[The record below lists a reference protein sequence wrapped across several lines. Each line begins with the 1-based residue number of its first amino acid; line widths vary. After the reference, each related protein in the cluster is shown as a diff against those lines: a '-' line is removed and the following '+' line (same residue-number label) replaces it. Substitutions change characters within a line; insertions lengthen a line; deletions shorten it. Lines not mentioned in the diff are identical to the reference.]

1 MMRMAL
7 LSHKAMHICLGTDVL
22 LKIKMMIIVTPANPV
37 RCSNDNV
44 GGGGGWQEIH
54 LLHLTT
60 VLTLLFP
67 PEMKFFC
74 FLFFVFFFFF
84 FFCLPFFFFFVFFF
98 FWWRIF
104 YHFTFQKANFK
115 TIPRNEISLSR
126 WQVCEQSFWAC
137 LQDKFYS
144 NCDLLVLGL
153 PPTVLYKFVF
163 LPWLPY
169 AFSLS

>member
-67 PEMKFFC
+67 PEMKFFF
-74 FLFFVFFFFF
+74 FLIHPIEYLAVISMSWGT
-84 FFCLPFFFFFVFFF
+84 LV
-98 FWWRIF
+98 

-144 NCDLLVLGL
+144 NRDLLVLSL
-153 PPTVLYKFVF
+153 PTTVLYKFVF